1 MQLVRYMA
9 VAALAVAVTA
19 VPARAQ
25 DVDALLRR
33 AADTYTAS
41 RTAKARF
48 EQTITNPMTGST
60 VMARGELQR
69 QEPNKFDIRFTD
81 PAGDR
86 IVSDGTH
93 LWVYVPSTNPGQVIK
108 MPLAATAGAVPMDL
122 GAQFFTKPTT
132 RFTVKDAG
140 IAKVDGRATRALVL
154 TPKQAGEAFT
164 RATVWLD
171 EKDGTLRQFEM
182 VDGMGL
188 TRLVRILG
196 LTANAPV
203 KASTFT
209 FRPPAGVRIV
219 DQQALLGGGRP

>member
-1 MQLVRYMA
+1 MQLAHYLA
-9 VAALAVAVTA
+9 GAALAVAATA
-19 VPARAQ
+19 APARAQ
-25 DVDALLRR
+25 NVDALLRR
-33 AADTYTAS
+33 AADTYAAT
-41 RTAKARF
+41 RTATARF

-69 QEPNKFDIRFTD
+69 QEPNMFDIRFTD

-86 IVSDGTH
+86 IVADGTH
-93 LWVYVPSTNPGQVIK
+93 LWVYLPSTNPGQVIK

-122 GAQFFTKPTT
+122 GAQFFSKPTT

-140 IAKVDGRATRALVL
+140 TAKVDGQATRALEL
-154 TPKQAGEAFT
+154 TPKQPGEAFT

-171 EKDGTLRQFEM
+171 ETDGTLRQFEM

-188 TRLVRILG
+188 TRRVKIVG
-196 LTANAPV
+196 LKPNAPV

-209 FRPPAGVRIV
+209 FRPPAGVRVV
-219 DQQALLGGGRP
+219 DQQALLGGRP